1 MTSTAVNIIAAYAK
15 IDQDSSDQLQQ
26 QIAHYQSSVDAIKAH
41 GVTPTELTIDPLS
54 TDWHSELQPN
64 HFRSGCAPIMALE
77 YAQQLI
83 KQGHQAV
90 IISGDDAVK
99 SGYQREERHQLMSVY
114 ADDYSIA
121 QLYNDLADEFIK
133 YNNVS
138 DKVFLELAQA
148 LFTNHSRSH
157 QIAKQ
162 QHRAHFSS
170 PGTQWFNHVTKLF
183 RGVDCANPL
192 VDFSGRLLLCSESLT
207 QQLNVDQSM
216 AVKVSGVG
224 LGLLEIDE
232 VKQLPLIARY
242 EHLSHAYQQAC
253 SQASVDLNTMIVE
266 NKVHMEV
273 YTCYPVVPLAF
284 LVSSGLVKSLHEVPE
299 FLSQHLMTITG
310 GMNLARAPWNNPA
323 LNGLI
328 EMYHLLCS
336 NADTSSHAQPY
347 GLVHGNGGLG
357 YRQGIAILQSS

>member
-1 MTSTAVNIIAAYAK
+1 MTASTVNIIAAYAK
-15 IDQDSSDQLQQ
+15 IDQDNSEQLQQ
-26 QIAHYQSSVDAIKAH
+26 KIAHYQSSVDAITAL
-41 GVTPTELTIDPLS
+41 GITPTQLTIEPLS

-77 YAQQLI
+77 HAQQLI
-83 KQGHQAV
+83 SQGHQAV
-90 IISGDDAVK
+90 IIRGDDAVK

-133 YNNVS
+133 YHNIS
-138 DKVFLELAQA
+138 DTKFLELAEA

-157 QIAKQ
+157 YIAKQ
-162 QHRAHFSS
+162 QQRAHF
-170 PGTQWFNHVTKLF
+170 PTPDTKWFNHVTKLF

-192 VDFSGRLLLCSESLT
+192 VDFSGRLLLCSEALT
-207 QQLNVDQSM
+207 QQLNIDKNHTVS
-216 AVKVSGVG
+216 VSGVG
-224 LGLLEIDE
+224 LGLLDIDE
-232 VKQLPLIARY
+232 KQQLPLIARY

-253 SQASVDLNTMIVE
+253 LQADVDLNSLIAKD
-266 NKVHMEV
+266 KVLMEI

-284 LVSSGLVKSLHEVPE
+284 LVSSGLIKSLNDASA
-299 FLSQHLMTITG
+299 FISQHLMTITG

-328 EMYHLLCS
+328 EMYHLLNS
-336 NADTSSHAQPY
+336 KTASSSGKNQY

-357 YRQGIAILQSS
+357 YRQGVAILESK

>member
-1 MTSTAVNIIAAYAK
+1 MTATAINIIAAYAK

-26 QIAHYQSSVDAIKAH
+26 KIAHYQSSVDAIEAL
-41 GVTPTELTIDPLS
+41 GVTPIKLTIEPLS
-54 TDWHSELQPN
+54 ADWHSDQEPN

-77 YAQQLI
+77 HAQQLI
-83 KQGHQAV
+83 SQGHQAV
-90 IISGDDAVK
+90 IISGEDAVK

-133 YNNVS
+133 YNKVS
-138 DKVFLELAQA
+138 DKVFIELAQA
-148 LFTNHSRSH
+148 LFNNHCRSH

-162 QHRAHFSS
+162 QHRTHFSP
-170 PGTQWFNHVTKLF
+170 PGDKWFNHVTKLF

-207 QQLNVDQSM
+207 QQLNIDKSTT
-216 AVKVSGVG
+216 VKVSGVG
-224 LGLLEIDE
+224 LGIMDIDE
-232 VKQLPLIARY
+232 MKQLPLIARY
-242 EHLSHAYQQAC
+242 EHLSDAYQHACQQAD
-253 SQASVDLNTMIVE
+253 VDLNALIVD
-266 NKVHMEV
+266 NKVLMEI

-284 LVSSGLVKSLHEVPE
+284 LISSGLVKSLHEVPA

-336 NADTSSHAQPY
+336 NSDNNARTHSY